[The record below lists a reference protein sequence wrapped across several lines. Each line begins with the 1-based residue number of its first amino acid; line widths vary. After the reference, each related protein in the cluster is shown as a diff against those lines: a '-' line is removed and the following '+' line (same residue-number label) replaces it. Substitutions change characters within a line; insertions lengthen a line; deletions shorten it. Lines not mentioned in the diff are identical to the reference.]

1 MDELNELLAE
11 VEALKA
17 REARIASEAN
27 LMWLVIGALH
37 NAIVDDGRC
46 VIEADGATAD
56 VLREIVN
63 RVEGQA

>member
-11 VEALKA
+11 VKAAEA
-17 REARIASEAN
+17 RDARIASEAK

-63 RVEGQA
+63 RVEGR

>member
-1 MDELNELLAE
+1 MDDLEQLLAE

-17 REARIASEAN
+17 REARIASEAG

-63 RVEGQA
+63 RVEGR